1 MKAYKGFT
9 KDLRATLGK
18 GRAYKPHE
26 VVVEEKSK
34 CYREGL
40 HCAEDPLDCF
50 NYYPLSENNVFWLVE
65 AGGSLDEDGS
75 DTKTACTELTLLQE
89 LSVKELA
96 GHAMMYI
103 IGHPLR
109 EWRRNNCSCEVA
121 LDKATGSRWKIAI
134 ARGEFPRVKG
144 TTGAVLGM
152 IKEVAGDIVAARL
165 IEIDGTCYHPNKW
178 YTVDADGNI
187 REAKEVAA

>member
-34 CYREGL
+34 CFREGL

-50 NYYPLSENNVFWLVE
+50 NYYPLNENNVFWLVE

-75 DTKTACTELTLLQE
+75 DTKIACTELTLVRE
-89 LSVKELA
+89 LSVKELV

-121 LDKATGSRWKIAI
+121 PDKATGNRWRIAI
-134 ARGEFPRVKG
+134 ARGEFPKVKG
-144 TTGAVLGM
+144 SVGSILGM
-152 IKEVAGDIVAARL
+152 LKEVEGNIVAARL
-165 IEIDGTCYHPNKW
+165 IEIDGISYRANQW
-178 YTVDADGNI
+178 YTVEEDGTI
-187 REAKEVAA
+187 REAKEASV

>member
-18 GRAYKPHE
+18 GRAYKPNE

-34 CYREGL
+34 CFREGL

-75 DTKTACTELTLLQE
+75 DTKIACTELTLVRE

-109 EWRRNNCSCEVA
+109 EWRRNNGSCEVA
-121 LDKATGSRWKIAI
+121 PDKATGNRWRIAI
-134 ARGEFPRVKG
+134 ARGESPKVRGCV
-144 TTGAVLGM
+144 GAVLGLL
-152 IKEVAGDIVAARL
+152 KEVEGDIVAARL
-165 IEIDGTCYHPNKW
+165 IEVDGTSYLPNRW
-178 YTVDADGNI
+178 YTVDADGII
-187 REAKEVAA
+187 RESTEVAI